1 MIMMS
6 RAADEGAFAA
16 WTGMPAERWSPPR
29 MMSDPRVP
37 DPAPDPSAGAAR
49 GPPQSEPIDVPS
61 PVPDNAPPPN
71 EPTGVPPILPPE
83 IRVIPN
89 TTAKSQHHW
98 NLIRIG
104 DPSRCRRGPPRR

>member
-1 MIMMS
+1 MANDVPDNRQMRACGS
-6 RAADEGAFAA
+6 RGNAGGAIA
-16 WTGMPAERWSPPR
+16 
-29 MMSDPRVP
+29 SDPPVP